1 MFADT
6 DIAHRNIEFI
16 DNADDHPALG
26 GSIKFGDHQSGEF
39 GGFQELPGLENGV
52 LPGTGIEDEEDLM
65 GGFRDLLTD
74 DPYHFFQF
82 DLQQV

>member
-65 GGFRDLLTD
+65 RGFRDLFTD
-74 DPYHFFQF
+74 CLLYTSPSPRD
-82 DLQQV
+82 